1 MEADISGYVMTL
13 IISIKFISFQSV
25 MKTSTLSSCG
35 GTNLITMTVYFLRV
49 NYFDPTITNT
59 EIWLIWYVEGEEG
72 GDIIEGR

>member
-1 MEADISGYVMTL
+1 
-13 IISIKFISFQSV
+13 
-25 MKTSTLSSCG
+25 
-35 GTNLITMTVYFLRV
+35 MTVYFLKV